1 MAFAWF
7 ALAVLGAASSGDAR
21 APEFDRPD
29 FDLEV
34 RPILSDRCFPCHG
47 PDAGSRKAKLRLDVR
62 DEALAP
68 RAPGAHAP
76 QADDASARRAG
87 GARAIVPGDPAASEL
102 VARIHAESPDDVMP
116 PPDSG
121 RKPLSEAEKATLER
135 WIASGADYA
144 PHWAF
149 VPPTRAMPPA
159 VADVAW
165 CRDELDRWVL
175 AELERRGV
183 APAPEADRETWLR
196 RVAFDLTGLPPSP
209 VEVATFVADARPE
222 AYELVVDRLLAS
234 PRYAERMAADWL
246 DLARYADTYGYQ
258 ADAERRVWPY
268 RDWVIRAFDQDLP
281 YDRFATWQL
290 AGDLVRDAAP
300 AETPRDAE
308 LATAF
313 NRLHRQ
319 TNEGGSTE
327 EEFRVEYVAD
337 RVHTFGTAFLG
348 LTTECARCHDHKY
361 DPLPQRDYYGLFAYF
376 DDGDES
382 GLYSYFTSAT
392 PTPTLRLTTPEQET
406 RLAELAREVAG
417 AEARVAG
424 LASERESD
432 FQAWLASGST
442 WMPPGPIARY
452 PLDAYAPDGSLAN
465 AVDPTKPGATLERP
479 KLVEGR
485 VGGALEFSGDDNAS
499 FPGVAEFEH
508 TDPFSFALW
517 LWTPAPKPRAVVL
530 KRSRAWSDAGSQGYE
545 LLLDDSRLTWSL
557 IHFWPGNAI
566 SIRTRERV
574 EPQRWTHVA
583 VTYDGSAR
591 ASGLA
596 IHVDGALAEV
606 EVVRDGLWKPITGGE
621 PGALTLAE
629 RFRDVGFAGG
639 RVDELC
645 VFDRC
650 LTALEVAALAMRTL
664 GSAPHSSSAP
674 RAPRGLGIDALRET
688 WLACVDEPARA
699 AREALRAARKRQ
711 ADELARVEELMT
723 MRDRP
728 TPRTAFVLK
737 RGRYDQPD
745 TTQPVEPHVPTALGG
760 VDGLPPNRLGLARW
774 LVAPSN
780 PLFGRVA
787 VNRMWAQCFGEGL
800 VATRENFGLQGE
812 APSHPELL
820 DALAVRFAEDGWSTK
835 RFLRRLVLS
844 ATYRQSSRARAEL
857 ATVDPENRLLARGSV
872 RRLSAEELRDQALC
886 ASGLLVERVGGPSV
900 KPWQPPGIWEIGWG
914 GTYTPDT
921 GEGLHRRSLYT
932 YWRRTAPP
940 PSMLLFDAS
949 KREVCVARR
958 STTNT
963 PLQALVLFDD
973 PQFVECARSLAAV
986 ALRESTDSAA
996 RVERVFRGLATR
1008 APEPAERAAL
1018 AELFESELAS
1028 FRADPAAAERLLA
1041 GASDVDGLARDELA
1055 ALTLVAS
1062 TVLASDA
1069 SQTRR

>member
-7 ALAVLGAASSGDAR
+7 ALAVLGAASSGDER
-21 APEFDRPD
+21 APERARPE

-34 RPILSDRCFPCHG
+34 RPILADRCFPCHG

-68 RAPGAHAP
+68 RSGAAHAIV
-76 QADDASARRAG
+76 AG
-87 GARAIVPGDPAASEL
+87 DVAASEL
-102 VARIHAESPDDVMP
+102 VARIRAESPDDVMP

-135 WIASGADYA
+135 WIASGAEYA

-149 VPPTRAMPPA
+149 VPPKLDEPPA
-159 VADVAW
+159 VADAGW

-175 AELERRGV
+175 AELERRGL
-183 APAPEADRETWLR
+183 APSPEADRETWLR
-196 RVAFDLTGLPPSP
+196 RVSFDLTGLPPSP
-209 VEVATFVADARPE
+209 VEVAEFVADARSD
-222 AYELVVDRLLAS
+222 AYERVVDRLLAS

-268 RDWVIRAFDQDLP
+268 RDWVIRAFDEDLP

-290 AGDLVRDAAP
+290 AGDLVRAAAP

-392 PTPTLRLTTPEQET
+392 PTPTLRLTTPEQES
-406 RLAELAREVAG
+406 RLAELAREVAQ
-417 AEARVAG
+417 AEARVEG
-424 LASERESD
+424 LAAEREGD
-432 FQAWLASGST
+432 FQAWLASGAS
-442 WMPPGPIARY
+442 WSPSGPIARY
-452 PLDAYAPDGSLAN
+452 PLDGYAQDGSLAN
-465 AVDPTKPGATLERP
+465 AVDPAKPGATLERP

-517 LWTPAPKPRAVVL
+517 LWTPEPKPRAIVL

-545 LLLDDSRLTWSL
+545 LLLDDTRVAWSL

-566 SIRTRERV
+566 SIRTRARL
-574 EPQRWTHVA
+574 EPRRWTHVA

-591 ASGLA
+591 ANGLA
-596 IHVDGALAEV
+596 IYVDGARAEV
-606 EVVRDGLWKPITGGE
+606 EVVRDELWKPITGGE

-650 LTALEVAALAMRTL
+650 LTALEIARLVAPVESPAGDAPNVAL
-664 GSAPHSSSAP
+664 GDI
-674 RAPRGLGIDALRET
+674 GVDALRET

-711 ADELARVEELMT
+711 AEELARVEEIMT

-728 TPRTAFVLK
+728 TPRTAYVLK

-745 TTQPVEPHVPTALGG
+745 TSQPVEPHVPAALGG
-760 VDGLPPNRLGLARW
+760 ADGLPPNRLGLARW

-787 VNRMWAQCFGEGL
+787 VNRLWAQCFGHGL
-800 VATRENFGLQGE
+800 VATRENFGVQGE

-844 ATYRQSSRARAEL
+844 ATYRQSSRAREEL
-857 ATVDPENRLLARGSV
+857 TALDPENRLLARGSV
-872 RRLSAEELRDQALC
+872 RRLSAEEMRDQALC

-940 PSMLLFDAS
+940 PNMLLFDAS

-986 ALRESTDSAA
+986 ALRESGDRDA

-1018 AELFESELAS
+1018 AALFESELAS
-1028 FRADPAAAERLLA
+1028 YRADPAAAERLLA
-1041 GASDVDGLARDELA
+1041 GASDLAGLAHDELA